1 MTRVNTGIDPRE
13 LPYQLLLAE
22 HREIKRIPNTIK
34 SGRAKI
40 CRIPETFRLNEGH
53 VRFFYNKIL
62 YLKKRYI
69 KIHELCLSKNYNVTD
84 FSECFEGI
92 PEELMNDYVETPNDR
107 ILLIERIR
115 ANGFELKPIE

>member
-34 SGRAKI
+34 SGRAI
-40 CRIPETFRLNEGH
+40 IAGIPDTFRLNKGH
-53 VRFFYNKIL
+53 VKFFYNKIL

-69 KIHELCLSKNYNVTD
+69 KIHELCLSKNYAVTD
-84 FSECFEGI
+84 FSDCFEGI
-92 PEELMNDYVETPNDR
+92 PEEFMNDYVETPNDR